1 MYIFF
6 YNIHLYIMELKY
18 SLYTMVIGSFIIQFI
33 VMSYI
38 MTNSYKNITFS
49 VGKFYMSVIMALLM
63 GLLEVFMFDIHMRI
77 ISLYYYLIL
86 FFILSIFIY
95 LYRNQ
100 IYIEDKDYLTEMIEH
115 HSMAVLT
122 SEEIL
127 QKTQSEQIKKLAE
140 TILTTQEKEIEY
152 MRQLIKYDSCVN
164 Y

>member
-1 MYIFF
+1 
-6 YNIHLYIMELKY
+6 MELKY
-18 SLYTMVIGSFIIQFI
+18 SLYTMIIGSFIIQFI
-33 VMSYI
+33 VMSCI

-86 FFILSIFIY
+86 FFMLSIFIY

-100 IYIEDKDYLTEMIEH
+100 IYIEDKDYLQEMIEH

-127 QKTQSEQIKKLAE
+127 QKTQSERIKKLAE

-152 MRQLIKYDSCVN
+152 MRQLIKYELRSSI
-164 Y
+164 

>member
-1 MYIFF
+1 
-6 YNIHLYIMELKY
+6 
-18 SLYTMVIGSFIIQFI
+18 
-33 VMSYI
+33 

-63 GLLEVFMFDIHMRI
+63 GLLEVLMFDIHMHI

-115 HSMAVLT
+115 HSIAILT

-127 QKTQSEQIKKLAE
+127 QKTQSERIKKLAE
-140 TILTTQEKEIEY
+140 NILTTQEKEIEY
-152 MRQLIKYDSCVN
+152 MRQLIKYELRSSI
-164 Y
+164 

>member
-1 MYIFF
+1 
-6 YNIHLYIMELKY
+6 MELNY
-18 SLYTMVIGSFIIQFI
+18 SLYTMIIGSFIIQFI

-63 GLLEVFMFDIHMRI
+63 GLLEVLMFDIHMRI

-100 IYIEDKDYLTEMIEH
+100 IYIEDKDYLKEMIEH

-122 SEEIL
+122 SDEIL
-127 QKTQSEQIKKLAE
+127 QKTQSERIKKLAD

-152 MRQLIKYDSCVN
+152 MRQLIKYELRSSI
-164 Y
+164 

>member
-1 MYIFF
+1 
-6 YNIHLYIMELKY
+6 MELKY
-18 SLYTMVIGSFIIQFI
+18 SLYTMLVGSFIIQFI
-33 VMSYI
+33 VMSCI

-115 HSMAVLT
+115 HSMALLT

-127 QKTQSEQIKKLAE
+127 QKTQSERIKKLAE
-140 TILTTQEKEIEY
+140 SILTTQEKEIEY
-152 MRQLIKYDSCVN
+152 MRQLIKYD
-164 Y
+164 

>member
-1 MYIFF
+1 
-6 YNIHLYIMELKY
+6 MELKY
-18 SLYTMVIGSFIIQFI
+18 SLYTMLVGSFIIQFI
-33 VMSYI
+33 VMSCI
-38 MTNSYKNITFS
+38 MTDSYKNITFS

-63 GLLEVFMFDIHMRI
+63 GLLEVFMFDIYMRI

-100 IYIEDKDYLTEMIEH
+100 IYIEDKDYLKEMIEH

-127 QKTQSEQIKKLAE
+127 QKTQSERIKQLAE
-140 TILTTQEKEIEY
+140 TILTTQKKEIEY
-152 MRQLIKYDSCVN
+152 MRQLIKYD
-164 Y
+164 YTDQKEK

>member
-1 MYIFF
+1 
-6 YNIHLYIMELKY
+6 
-18 SLYTMVIGSFIIQFI
+18 
-33 VMSYI
+33 

-100 IYIEDKDYLTEMIEH
+100 IYIEDKDYLKEMIEH

-122 SEEIL
+122 SDEIL
-127 QKTQSEQIKKLAE
+127 QKTQSERIKKFAE
-140 TILTTQEKEIEY
+140 SILTTQEKEIEY
-152 MRQLIKYDSCVN
+152 MRQLIKYDKEKRDFI
-164 Y
+164 

>member
-1 MYIFF
+1 
-6 YNIHLYIMELKY
+6 
-18 SLYTMVIGSFIIQFI
+18 
-33 VMSYI
+33 

-86 FFILSIFIY
+86 FFMLSIFIY

-100 IYIEDKDYLTEMIEH
+100 IYIEDKDYLQEMIEH
-115 HSMAVLT
+115 HSMAILT
-122 SEEIL
+122 SDEIL
-127 QKTQSEQIKKLAE
+127 QKTQSERIKKLAE

-152 MRQLIKYDSCVN
+152 MRQLIKYELRSSI
-164 Y
+164 

>member
-1 MYIFF
+1 
-6 YNIHLYIMELKY
+6 MELKY
-18 SLYTMVIGSFIIQFI
+18 SLYSMLVGSFIIQFI
-33 VMSYI
+33 VMSCI

-100 IYIEDKDYLTEMIEH
+100 IYIEDKDYLQEMIEH

-127 QKTQSEQIKKLAE
+127 QKTQSERVKKLAE

-152 MRQLIKYDSCVN
+152 MRQLIKYELRSYLEIGN
-164 Y
+164 SKIN

>member
-1 MYIFF
+1 
-6 YNIHLYIMELKY
+6 MELKY
-18 SLYTMVIGSFIIQFI
+18 SLYTMLVGSFIIQFI
-33 VMSYI
+33 VMSCI

-63 GLLEVFMFDIHMRI
+63 GLLEVLMFDIHMRI

-86 FFILSIFIY
+86 FFMLSIFIY

-127 QKTQSEQIKKLAE
+127 QKTKSERVKKLAE
-140 TILTTQEKEIEY
+140 SIVTTQEKEIEY
-152 MRQLIKYDSCVN
+152 MRQLIKYN
-164 Y
+164 